1 MVTRDDKVF
10 SANEFWE
17 GAPTHQI
24 RHDEVNALRLRLT
37 TGEEVH
43 TGDASAQ
50 DIVDQVFKRAGVT
63 GHRLFEKLAPVFADA
78 LAKEVGDDPWGWV
91 NPQYYSNARMTGAAP
106 VSVDGNF
113 MVSGYPQA
121 PGDGVKAL
129 APDEAATLNKMVPE
143 GFGVGAVDSEG
154 QSEVMET
161 PAVEATEASADTA
174 KADRVAELKRLLG
187 EE

>member
-1 MVTRDDKVF
+1 MTVSRDDKVF

-50 DIVDQVFKRAGVT
+50 DIVDMVFKRAGVT
-63 GHRLFEKLAPVFADA
+63 GHRLFEKLAPIFADA

-121 PGDGVKAL
+121 PGDGVKVAEVPL
-129 APDEAATLNKMVPE
+129 TPEEADSLNKQIPQ
-143 GFGVGAVDSEG
+143 GFAVGAVDAEG
-154 QSEVMET
+154 QSEVME
-161 PAVEATEASADTA
+161 EAPVDTA
-174 KADRVAELKRLLG
+174 KADRIAELNRLLG
-187 EE
+187 KE

>member
-1 MVTRDDKVF
+1 MTVSRDDKVF

-50 DIVDQVFKRAGVT
+50 DIVDMVFKRAGVT
-63 GHRLFEKLAPVFADA
+63 GHRLFEKLAPIFADA

-121 PGDGVKAL
+121 PGDGVKVEDVPLPEPATDS
-129 APDEAATLNKMVPE
+129 AP
-143 GFGVGAVDSEG
+143 VGAVDSEG
-154 QSEVMET
+154 RSEVMEED
-161 PAVEATEASADTA
+161 PEKAS
-174 KADRVAELKRLLG
+174 RI
-187 EE
+187 

>member
-50 DIVDQVFKRAGVT
+50 DIVDMVFKRAGVT
-63 GHRLFEKLAPVFADA
+63 GHRLFEKLAPIFADA

-91 NPQYYSNARMTGAAP
+91 NPQYYSDARMRGAAP
-106 VSVDGNF
+106 VSVDGSF

-121 PGDGVKAL
+121 PGDGVKVEDVAL
-129 APDEAATLNKMVPE
+129 PEPAAIDLSAP
-143 GFGVGAVDSEG
+143 VGAVDSTG
-154 QSEVMET
+154 QTEVME
-161 PAVEATEASADTA
+161 EDSEKAS
-174 KADRVAELKRLLG
+174 RIAELNRLLG
-187 EE
+187 K

>member
-63 GHRLFEKLAPVFADA
+63 GHSLFSKLAPIFADA
-78 LAKEVGDDPWGWV
+78 LAAEVGDDPWGWV
-91 NPQYYSNARMTGAAP
+91 NPQYYSSARMTGAAP
-106 VSVDGNF
+106 VSVDGSF

-121 PGDGVKAL
+121 PGDGVKEES
-129 APDEAATLNKMVPE
+129 APTVTDSAP
-143 GFGVGAVDSEG
+143 VGAVDSEG
-154 QSEVMET
+154 QSEVMEEAQE
-161 PAVEATEASADTA
+161 PAPDEA
-174 KADRVAELKRLLG
+174 KAQRIAELNRLLG
-187 EE
+187 KE

>member
-50 DIVDQVFKRAGVT
+50 DIVDMVFKRAGVT
-63 GHRLFEKLAPVFADA
+63 GHRLFEKLAPIFADA

-91 NPQYYSNARMTGAAP
+91 NPQYYSDARMTGAAP

-121 PGDGVKAL
+121 PGDGVKVTSEL
-129 APDEAATLNKMVPE
+129 TPDGPPVTAT
-143 GFGVGAVDSEG
+143 VGAVDSEG
-154 QSEVMET
+154 QSEVMQED
-161 PAVEATEASADTA
+161 PEKAS
-174 KADRVAELKRLLG
+174 RIAELNRLLG
-187 EE
+187 

>member
-50 DIVDQVFKRAGVT
+50 DIVDMVFKRAGVT
-63 GHRLFEKLAPVFADA
+63 GHRLFEKLAPIFADA

-91 NPQYYSNARMTGAAP
+91 NPQYYSSARMTGAAP

-121 PGDGVKAL
+121 PGDGVKTDAGTPTVEAQTL
-129 APDEAATLNKMVPE
+129 TNSAP
-143 GFGVGAVDSEG
+143 VGAVDSEG
-154 QSEVMET
+154 QSEVME
-161 PAVEATEASADTA
+161 EDAD
-174 KADRVAELKRLLG
+174 KAARIAELNRLLG
-187 EE
+187 K

>member
-50 DIVDQVFKRAGVT
+50 DIVDMVFKRAGVT
-63 GHRLFEKLAPVFADA
+63 GHRLFEKLAPIFADA

-91 NPQYYSNARMTGAAP
+91 NPQYYSSARMTGAAP

-113 MVSGYPQA
+113 LVSGYPQA
-121 PGDGVKAL
+121 PGDGVKA
-129 APDEAATLNKMVPE
+129 EALPE
-143 GFGVGAVDSEG
+143 PVDDGTSVGAVDSEG
-154 QSEVMET
+154 QTEVMEED
-161 PAVEATEASADTA
+161 PEKAS
-174 KADRVAELKRLLG
+174 RIAELNRLLG
-187 EE
+187 K